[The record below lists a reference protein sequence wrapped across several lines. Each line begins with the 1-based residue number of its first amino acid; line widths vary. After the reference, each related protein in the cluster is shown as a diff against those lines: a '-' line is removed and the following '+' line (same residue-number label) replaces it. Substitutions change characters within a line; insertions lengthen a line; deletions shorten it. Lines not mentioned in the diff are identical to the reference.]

1 MNGSRCDF
9 GLFLII
15 KFLPLRP
22 ESWVVRDCLALK
34 WLKPGLRE
42 RIFPF
47 FVIFNLFE
55 YDLFV
60 FILLFRWLQLIL
72 SGLFYMNLIL
82 CNLPLLNEALCPIF
96 LLKTF
101 HPYIW
106 RDQQEKVLF

>member
-42 RIFPF
+42 RILPF
-47 FVIFNLFE
+47 LVIFNLLA

-60 FILLFRWLQLIL
+60 FIPF
-72 SGLFYMNLIL
+72 
-82 CNLPLLNEALCPIF
+82 PIF
-96 LLKTF
+96 LYLLYNLFGSLYSRGQALRTF
-101 HPYIW
+101 FIRVGYFVFFSN
-106 RDQQEKVLF
+106 EV